1 MMKIDREELHTM
13 IEKAGFSCGKNTAMV
28 DVFDRFSQLVIT
40 KLKET
45 ECEAKPVSKPAVKIE
60 KASSSSPPP
69 SAPSPSVSLS
79 SPSQDSKQITIE

>member
-1 MMKIDREELHTM
+1 MKIDREELHTM

-79 SPSQDSKQITIE
+79 SPSPDSKQITIE

>member
-1 MMKIDREELHTM
+1 MKIDREELHSM

-40 KLKET
+40 KMKET
-45 ECEAKPVSKPAVKIE
+45 PCEVKPVSKPGVKIDRALSPSSQSS
-60 KASSSSPPP
+60 AS
-69 SAPSPSVSLS
+69 SPSVSLS